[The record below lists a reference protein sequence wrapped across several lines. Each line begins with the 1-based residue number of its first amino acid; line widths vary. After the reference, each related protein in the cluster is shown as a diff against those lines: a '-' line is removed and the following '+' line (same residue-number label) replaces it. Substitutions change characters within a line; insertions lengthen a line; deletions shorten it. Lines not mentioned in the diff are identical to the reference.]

1 MRTVGSSRIMGRDR
15 QRIPVLYFSP
25 RDPSRGD
32 NAPADEPLIP
42 KCASR
47 GKVGRPPSARG
58 GQRARGKHPLII
70 LNARDQKKGHHAK
83 RGGPDEVTRYA

>member
-15 QRIPVLYFSP
+15 QRISVLYFSP

-47 GKVGRPPSARG
+47 GKVGRPPPHEGARG
-58 GQRARGKHPLII
+58 RV
-70 LNARDQKKGHHAK
+70 
-83 RGGPDEVTRYA
+83 ESTRSSS